1 MRIFPLD
8 LAHLCQTG
16 AVAFRGLDWGPWDTK
31 TTRNAVLDD
40 FVAAW
45 LRKSLRA
52 VATVPTAEDTEMV
65 RLGTVCAPN
74 LHAVPAKRA
83 MAHGGTP

>member
-52 VATVPTAEDTEMV
+52 VATVPTADDISFYH
-65 RLGTVCAPN
+65 RLGQD
-74 LHAVPAKRA
+74 
-83 MAHGGTP
+83 GGTLKW